1 MDESKFQDEAVRD
14 FSAAFVIHVEIAGEV
29 RRRSAE
35 ARLEEAVGL
44 AEAIDLKIVHCE
56 IAVIAS
62 PRPSTLIGAGRVD
75 LIAKRLAETAPRP
88 GLVIVDAALSPGQH
102 RNLEKAWDAKVLDR
116 TALILEIFGARA
128 RTAEGRLQVDLAHLT
143 YQKSRLVRSWTH
155 LERQRGG
162 RGFLG
167 GPGERQIESDRRA
180 IQVKIDRLRDKLEQV
195 RRTRALQREKRKKSP
210 HPVVALVGYTNA
222 GKSTLFNSL
231 SKSHVVARDQ
241 LFATLDPT
249 MRALDLPSGQRV
261 ILSDTVGFISDLPT
275 QLIAAFRATLEEV
288 NEADLILHIR
298 DYAHEDADAQRED
311 VIEVL
316 EQLGID
322 ADDGRP
328 VIEVL
333 NKIDLLTSD
342 ARLALTAS
350 TRLSRETAA
359 MTIDEP
365 LRIAVSATT
374 GEGLEDLLRTID
386 DLLTRGRETLDATL
400 AAGDGAPIAWL
411 HAHGDVLEEESLGD
425 MVRLRVR
432 LGDKALG
439 QFRKLYPGVALEFRP
454 TAPSRLIA

>member
-1 MDESKFQDEAVRD
+1 
-14 FSAAFVIHVEIAGEV
+14 
-29 RRRSAE
+29 
-35 ARLEEAVGL
+35 
-44 AEAIDLKIVHCE
+44 
-56 IAVIAS
+56 
-62 PRPSTLIGAGRVD
+62 
-75 LIAKRLAETAPRP
+75 
-88 GLVIVDAALSPGQH
+88 
-102 RNLEKAWDAKVLDR
+102 
-116 TALILEIFGARA
+116 
-128 RTAEGRLQVDLAHLT
+128 
-143 YQKSRLVRSWTH
+143 
-155 LERQRGG
+155 
-162 RGFLG
+162 
-167 GPGERQIESDRRA
+167 
-180 IQVKIDRLRDKLEQV
+180 
-195 RRTRALQREKRKKSP
+195 
-210 HPVVALVGYTNA
+210 
-222 GKSTLFNSL
+222 
-231 SKSHVVARDQ
+231 
-241 LFATLDPT
+241 